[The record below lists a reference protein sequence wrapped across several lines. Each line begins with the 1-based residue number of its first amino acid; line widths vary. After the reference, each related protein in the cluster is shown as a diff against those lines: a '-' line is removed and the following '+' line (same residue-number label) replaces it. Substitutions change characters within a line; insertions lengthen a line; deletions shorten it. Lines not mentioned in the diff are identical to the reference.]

1 MSEKTQLGL
10 RLDAWHLEKLK
21 QIDPA
26 SSPTTVATE
35 LLSLAIELASGERP
49 PTTYIEGVR
58 TKWHQ
63 LKTTNH
69 SEAAQ

>member
-21 QIDPA
+21 QIDPV
-26 SSPTTVATE
+26 SSPTTIAAE

-49 PTTYIEGVR
+49 PATYLERMR
-58 TKWHQ
+58 TNWHQ
-63 LKTTNH
+63 LKTTNPT
-69 SEAAQ
+69 EAAQ

>member
-1 MSEKTQLGL
+1 MPEKTQLGL
-10 RLDAWHLEKLK
+10 RLDAWHLERLK

-26 SSPTTVATE
+26 SSPTTIAAE

-49 PTTYIEGVR
+49 PVNYLETMR
-58 TKWHQ
+58 ANWHQ

-69 SEAAQ
+69 MEDAQ

>member
-26 SSPTTVATE
+26 SSPTTIATE
-35 LLSLAIELASGERP
+35 LLSLAIELASGESP
-49 PTTYIEGVR
+49 PANYLERVR
-58 TKWHQ
+58 INWHQ
-63 LKTTNH
+63 LKTTTH
-69 SEAAQ
+69 TEAAQ